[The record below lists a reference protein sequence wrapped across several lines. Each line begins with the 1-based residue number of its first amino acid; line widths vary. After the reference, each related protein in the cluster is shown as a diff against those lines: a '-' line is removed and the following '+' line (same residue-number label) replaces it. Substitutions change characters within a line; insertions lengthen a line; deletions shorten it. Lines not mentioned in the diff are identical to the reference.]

1 MQASDNKQTTRMVT
15 DQARNKA
22 KNKKTLRS
30 GKTSITGDKRED
42 TSSRREK
49 ARSKLAMQ
57 NRFMQVYLEEQLNSV
72 TSGPFDDYQ
81 LDKASNLSPGEI
93 NNIYST
99 IHQIRE
105 QGNPPQMANKKA
117 LGYAKDE
124 LGTGAQEE
132 VEQLNVSSWGQ
143 GRPNSSHRSHL
154 TCLKRKGDDRDVD
167 DDDDEN
173 KSIFKKSKGC

>member
-1 MQASDNKQTTRMVT
+1 MQASDNEQTTRMVT
-15 DQARNKA
+15 DRARNKP
-22 KNKKTLRS
+22 KNKNTLRS
-30 GKTSITGDKRED
+30 GKTTITGDKRED

-81 LDKASNLSPGEI
+81 LDKANNLSPGEI

-105 QGNPPQMANKKA
+105 QGNQPQMANKKA
-117 LGYAKDE
+117 LGNAKDE

-132 VEQLNVSSWGQ
+132 VEQLNVSR
-143 GRPNSSHRSHL
+143 RPNSSHRSHL

-167 DDDDEN
+167 DDEN
-173 KSIFKKSKGC
+173 ESIFKKSKGC